1 MARPYVYSDNELH
14 RALRIW
20 LTIDGIAA
28 ALGCSTKTARRRAK
42 AMVAAGDAEERADP
56 NDSRRKQW
64 RRVSREATS

>member
-1 MARPYVYSDNELH
+1 MARPYVYSDQELH

-28 ALGCSTKTARRRAK
+28 ALGCCSRTARRRVK
-42 AMVAAGDAEERADP
+42 AMVDAGEAEERADP

-64 RRVSREATS
+64 RTITERRS